1 MLGRVGLTLKL
12 DELFQPPSPEFFSGG
27 GGGVKKISST
37 QKWNGGVE

>member
-27 GGGVKKISST
+27 GDVKKISST